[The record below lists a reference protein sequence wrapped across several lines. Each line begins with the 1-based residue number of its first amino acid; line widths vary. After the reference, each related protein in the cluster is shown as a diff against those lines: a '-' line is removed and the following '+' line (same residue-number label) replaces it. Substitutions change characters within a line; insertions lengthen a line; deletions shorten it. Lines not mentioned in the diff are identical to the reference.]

1 MHQSLYKGGEIR
13 SNLVFLNWLY
23 QQHLTMGR
31 TIYFCGFCD
40 YKTDRRYNRQKHILR
55 KHPKPQT
62 KKLHCTFCNCKFEKR
77 YQLMLHK
84 DIIHNFVD
92 SPETQTDKSTQ
103 TDIGKQTDIAMEQTF
118 KKSDVEN
125 LLDEAFDCFRYYMQP
140 KGFGTKEMIE
150 ESIDVSKIVMKE
162 KLCK

>member
-1 MHQSLYKGGEIR
+1 MVK
-13 SNLVFLNWLY
+13 
-23 QQHLTMGR
+23 
-31 TIYFCGFCD
+31 TIHYCNFCD
-40 YKTDRRYNRQKHILR
+40 YKTDRRYNREKHILR
-55 KHPKPQT
+55 KHPQPQT

-77 YQLMLHK
+77 YQIKLHK

-92 SPETQTDKSTQ
+92 SSEKVETQTDKSTQ
-103 TDIGKQTDIAMEQTF
+103 TDIGKQTDIAMEPTF

-140 KGFGTKEMIE
+140 AGFETKEMIE
-150 ESIDVSKIVMKE
+150 QSIDVSKFVMKE